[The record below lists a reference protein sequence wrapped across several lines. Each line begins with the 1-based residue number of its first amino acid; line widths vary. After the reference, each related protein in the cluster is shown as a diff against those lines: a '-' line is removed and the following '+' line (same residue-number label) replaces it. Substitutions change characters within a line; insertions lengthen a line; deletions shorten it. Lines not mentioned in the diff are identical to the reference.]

1 MAAAEGSAAAATS
14 RAVTYTSSED
24 DSSADSGPDKG
35 NSSPV
40 QLVQHDLLYSN
51 EYKQCSVL

>member
-24 DSSADSGPDKG
+24 DSSADSGPEKG
-35 NSSPV
+35 KPSRV
-40 QLVQHDLLYSN
+40 KHV
-51 EYKQCSVL
+51 